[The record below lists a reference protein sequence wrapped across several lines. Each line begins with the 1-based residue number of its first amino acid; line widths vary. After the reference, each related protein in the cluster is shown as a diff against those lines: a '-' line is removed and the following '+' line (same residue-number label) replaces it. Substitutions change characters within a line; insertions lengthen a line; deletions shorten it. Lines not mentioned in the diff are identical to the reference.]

1 MADESSGRG
10 GSSRSHP
17 DCPRCGEPVATLT
30 VIGPEDGYVGP
41 CGCHM
46 PPELLPNP
54 GLGE

>member
-1 MADESSGRG
+1 MADESSGKG

-46 PPELLPNP
+46 PPEMLPNP